1 MSGPIR
7 LLLIDDHTLFRESLV
22 RFLAGES
29 TLAVAGHCATVAEGR
44 AILAA
49 TPVDLILLDY
59 DLGGEAGTELLPFLR
74 ESRQPARVLMLTA
87 GMSPA
92 TTRNAL
98 QLGVA
103 GIVLKQTGTRDLLEA
118 IERVAS
124 GKAWWGASLLSSP
137 VSVNPVAAVH
147 RDTTVAASPRELTER
162 QRLVLRG
169 ILDGLTNK
177 EIGARLDV
185 SETSIKASVQELFN
199 KAGVRTRGQLV
210 RIALE
215 RFSSTWLKEPR

>member
-1 MSGPIR
+1 MNIPIR

-22 RFLAGES
+22 RFLAEE
-29 TLAVAGHCATVAEGR
+29 ANIEVAGHCATVAEGR

-49 TPVDLILLDY
+49 MPVDIILLDY

-98 QLGVA
+98 NLGVA
-103 GIVLKQTGTRDLLEA
+103 GIVMKQTGTRDLLEA

-124 GKAWWGASLLSSP
+124 GKAWWGASVLRSDLGLHAAP
-137 VSVNPVAAVH
+137 VTRAE
-147 RDTTVAASPRELTER
+147 TAASPRELTER

-215 RFSSTWLKEPR
+215 RFSSTWLTEPR